1 MANNGPAIVQPL
13 IRETKGRKKS
23 DSCVIIIFSYSFASM
38 LYMELLG
45 LAGGEGVREEEKP
58 DGRVEMLNMRE
69 E

>member
-1 MANNGPAIVQPL
+1 MANNGPAIVQPP
-13 IRETKGRKKS
+13 IRENKGRKES
-23 DSCVIIIFSYSFASM
+23 DSCMIIIFSYSFASM

-45 LAGGEGVREEEKP
+45 LAGGEDVREEEKP